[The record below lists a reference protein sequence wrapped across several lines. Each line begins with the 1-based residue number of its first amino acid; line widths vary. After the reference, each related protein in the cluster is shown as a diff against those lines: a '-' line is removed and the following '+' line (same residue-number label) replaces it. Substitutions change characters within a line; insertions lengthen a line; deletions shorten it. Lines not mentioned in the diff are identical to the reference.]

1 MEAVPK
7 LPMLYFELKIS
18 PVCPDFATPFK
29 RVRLSLFCLS
39 NQINWFINYCLFY
52 SSF

>member
-7 LPMLYFELKIS
+7 LPMLYFEHKIS

-29 RVRLSLFCLS
+29 TVSLNHLL
-39 NQINWFINYCLFY
+39 I
-52 SSF
+52 